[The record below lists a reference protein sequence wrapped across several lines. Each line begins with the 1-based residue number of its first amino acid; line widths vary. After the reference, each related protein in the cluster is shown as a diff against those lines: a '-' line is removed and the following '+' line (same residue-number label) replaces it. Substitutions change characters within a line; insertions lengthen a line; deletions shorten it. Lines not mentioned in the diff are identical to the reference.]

1 MNRLLALLLTAVLLH
16 AFGCAPSYLAYSMSD
31 EQAYVS
37 DLEPQQVHR
46 ETEGEVFRRRGSAH
60 LTDEGTPALP
70 AEHATGLRLSV
81 VEPRKVI
88 YKAELSVV
96 VGDADDAV
104 TATRLAAEKLG
115 GYMQRMTTDAIIIRV
130 PAERFDEA
138 LAAIDKLG
146 IVTEKDITAGD
157 VTEEYVDLEIRLKN
171 ARALLE
177 KLRSLL
183 DMAQNVKE
191 VLAVERELT
200 RIRTEIEKLEGKLN
214 RLTNR
219 IAYATISVAFT
230 EVPDAPDELR
240 IRLPF
245 WWLKTVGVGKLLGF

>member
-16 AFGCAPSYLAYSMSD
+16 ASGCAVMHNQLSPTSPNGA
-31 EQAYVS
+31 V
-37 DLEPQQVHR
+37 R
-46 ETEGEVFRRRGSAH
+46 FRRYEA
-60 LTDEGTPALP
+60 PAPKRAAPLP

-88 YKAELSVV
+88 YKAELDVV

-146 IVTEKDITAGD
+146 IVTEKDITAQD
-157 VTEEYVDLEIRLKN
+157 VTEQYVDLGIRLKN
-171 ARALLE
+171 ARALLD

-183 DMAQNVKE
+183 DIAQNVKE
-191 VLAVERELT
+191 TLAVERELT
-200 RIRTEIEKLEGKLN
+200 RVRTEIERLEGKLN
-214 RLTNR
+214 RLTHR

-230 EVPDAPDELR
+230 EAPDAPDELR